1 MKHQIIIWFAGLL
14 CIRRCENRSPPARFS
29 THRDQPAS
37 WFVTRTDNRVPFL
50 FPFLSLSLSALYYAS
65 LIVEMERIFTIDL
78 TIFSLS
84 LGSWFLVL
92 VAISLWRW
100 WSVVVYSYLL
110 IIKYDWLHLF
120 TIDSY
125 SPSPLL
131 LGHVPV
137 NSQSVACDCLMG
149 PAMFYWNESSMW
161 S

>member
-1 MKHQIIIWFAGLL
+1 MKIDP
-14 CIRRCENRSPPARFS
+14 RPPDFRLIGTNQRVDLWQGQTTGSHFS
-29 THRDQPAS
+29 FHFS
-37 WFVTRTDNRVPFL
+37 
-50 FPFLSLSLSALYYAS
+50 LSLSLSALYYAS

-84 LGSWFLVL
+84 LGSWFLVLVL